1 MSAST
6 SPCSRYL
13 TEGLRGRQIVDE
25 VTSWG
30 SSTVDQTIK
39 QLTAR
44 YDARGLVAA
53 ARSFGTSA
61 TPVNSVTFQH
71 NGWRQLIEET
81 QSHEGGTPRTIVYG
95 YANGAANTIRRTSM
109 THPSGQADA
118 PVLNFAYTGTHANE
132 LSPVSA
138 IRDGGTD
145 IIGYKWLGAGN
156 SVEVTYNDPGTCL
169 SDGTA
174 ADHYAGLD

>member
-6 SPCSRYL
+6 SPCSRHL
-13 TEGLRGRQIVDE
+13 TEGLRGRQIADD

-39 QLTAR
+39 QLTAG
-44 YDARGLVAA
+44 YD

-61 TPVNSVTFQH
+61 TPVSSVTVQH

-81 QSHEGGTPRTIVYG
+81 RSHEGGTPRTIVYG
-95 YANGAANTIRRTSM
+95 YVTGEASTICRSSM
-109 THPSGQADA
+109 AYPFGQAAA

-156 SVEVTYNDPGTCL
+156 SVEVTCNDPGTCL